1 MRPPEDEPATDA
13 EQPFVPLL
21 ILSAMTVAFAPNP
34 NPHPDPNP
42 NPHPNPHSHPDPNPN
57 PNPNPNQVAF
67 AHGGNDLG
75 NSIGPLAS
83 VLVAASSG
91 DIGAPP
97 EIDPWVLLLGAAGF
111 VVGIALLG
119 RRTIETVGGKITR
132 LTPSRSFSVQMGT
145 AVAVLSSTVLGLA
158 VSTSHCLVGAVIGVG
173 IVGRLVGEDSEL
185 NVSMLKKI
193 VVGWAAT
200 IPLAMLVSVLAFK
213 GIMFLYQGV
222 GCA

>member
-1 MRPPEDEPATDA
+1 MGLCVCLMRA
-13 EQPFVPLL
+13 
-21 ILSAMTVAFAPNP
+21 
-34 NPHPDPNP
+34 
-42 NPHPNPHSHPDPNPN
+42 
-57 PNPNPNQVAF
+57 
-67 AHGGNDLG
+67 
-75 NSIGPLAS
+75 NST
-83 VLVAASSG
+83 LVG
-91 DIGAPP
+91 RDRKNKRIRGT
-97 EIDPWVLLLGAAGF
+97 LRR
-111 VVGIALLG
+111 LG
-119 RRTIETVGGKITR
+119 RHVQRTSAV
-132 LTPSRSFSVQMGT
+132 GT
-145 AVAVLSSTVLGLA
+145 AQHTHPPPLRCWLLSSTVLGLA

>member
-1 MRPPEDEPATDA
+1 MEVEIEAEVEAEVDQVGSPTPPPDEELAADA

-21 ILSAMTVAFAPNP
+21 ILSAMTVAFA
-34 NPHPDPNP
+34 
-42 NPHPNPHSHPDPNPN
+42 
-57 PNPNPNQVAF
+57 
-67 AHGGNDLG
+67 HGGNDLG
-75 NSIGPLAS
+75 NSIGPLAA

-91 DIGAPP
+91 DIAAPP
-97 EIDPWVLLLGAAGF
+97 EIDTWVLLLGAGGF

-119 RRTIETVGGKITR
+119 RRTIETVGGKITK

-145 AVAVLSSTVLGLA
+145 AVAVLSSTMLGLA

-173 IVGRLVGEDSEL
+173 MVGRLVGEDSEL

-200 IPLAMLVSVLAFK
+200 IPLAMIVSVLVFK
-213 GIMFLYQGV
+213 GIMLSYQGV
-222 GCA
+222 ECA